1 MDKLTINDLDLKG
14 KRVFIRVDFNVPLKD
29 AVVTDDTRI
38 RETIPTLRL
47 AFLNGEPERRNGFA
61 NAGVVGDDGILEGDV
76 EVHADEDTLALE
88 IEIVDG
94 ELVHDLRSGE
104 WLVAGELNLCPPFV
118 ANHSPLSSEF
128 GGQQFD
134 QVAATAGVAPLIVV
148 PRQNFHA
155 AVADDFGVFGVN
167 DGRIRIALKIGGDQL
182 FFSEGENAL
191 HRAACGGLQRCIDGL
206 FRGGL
211 FDENGQVDNADVR
224 CGHAHGVAVELALQF
239 GNHKMQGFGGAGRT

>member
-1 MDKLTINDLDLKG
+1 MRSEDKA
-14 KRVFIRVDFNVPLKD
+14 R
-29 AVVTDDTRI
+29 
-38 RETIPTLRL
+38 
-47 AFLNGEPERRNGFA
+47 AFLNGEPKRRKGFA

-94 ELVHDLRSGE
+94 ELVHDLRSDQ
-104 WLVAGELNLCPPFV
+104 WLVARELNLCPPFV
-118 ANHSPLSSEF
+118 ANQSPLSLEF

-167 DGRIRIALKIGGDQL
+167 DGRIRIALEVGGDQL
-182 FFSEGENAL
+182 FFGIGENAL
-191 HRAACGGLQRCIDGL
+191 HRAVCGGLQRRIDRVL
-206 FRGGL
+206 RGGL
-211 FDENGQVDNADVR
+211 FDENGQVDDADVGR
-224 CGHAHGVAVELALQF
+224 GDAHGVAVELALEF
-239 GNHKMQGFGGAGRT
+239 GNDEVQGFGSASRAGNHVDG